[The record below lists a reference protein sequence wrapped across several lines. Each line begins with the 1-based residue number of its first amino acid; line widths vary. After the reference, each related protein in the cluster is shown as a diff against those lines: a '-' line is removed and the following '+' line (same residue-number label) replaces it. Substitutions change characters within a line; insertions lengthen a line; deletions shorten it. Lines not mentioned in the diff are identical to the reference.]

1 MCGCECEVSNCMIW
15 HTATDTLPVQTLEFD
30 PAVFQPFLPRCIEEL
45 LRMLGEAETQEGKNR
60 VAKALNT
67 VIAQCKKNVRLG
79 CSVFSKQSAECVT
92 GGAIHQH
99 DRPAYTAA
107 VCVHHQAVGRRMC

>member
-1 MCGCECEVSNCMIW
+1 MTNAS
-15 HTATDTLPVQTLEFD
+15 LQTLEFD

-67 VIAQCKKNVRLG
+67 VIAQCKKNVSPKMYLT
-79 CSVFSKQSAECVT
+79 F
-92 GGAIHQH
+92 
-99 DRPAYTAA
+99 
-107 VCVHHQAVGRRMC
+107 QAKC